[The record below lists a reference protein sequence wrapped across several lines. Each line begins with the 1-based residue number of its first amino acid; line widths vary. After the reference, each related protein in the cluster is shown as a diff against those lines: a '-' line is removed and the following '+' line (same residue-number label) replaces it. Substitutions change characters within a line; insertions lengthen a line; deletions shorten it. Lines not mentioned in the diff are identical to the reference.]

1 VRSSCIV
8 PAAGRTAGA
17 GSQRA
22 GGLIDTRQVPHG
34 QCAGPRLRGAI
45 SRRPFSRNSSAAEGH
60 VMKKTF
66 VSSTLVLLLALLSV
80 SLSAQRGGGGRGSG
94 DSGAPGAPPTL
105 LTGYDSAEYGMKFPA
120 PPDLSV
126 FTPAAPGQFRQVFTP
141 GKVIYL
147 VDLMGKPASVSVK
160 YSPGVTD
167 ADLKGLK
174 NTLDSNPPQA
184 KLPGYKK
191 ISVAMIKIGAR
202 GDKDAVEYV
211 FNSKEKDDTTTTRQ
225 VVFVHK
231 GKGFTFGCVALEKDF
246 ASVDRKS
253 FQPLFASIEFR

>member
-1 VRSSCIV
+1 M
-8 PAAGRTAGA
+8 PAAGA
-17 GSQRA
+17 GSQRR

-34 QCAGPRLRGAI
+34 QCAGPRARGAI
-45 SRRPFSRNSSAAEGH
+45 SRRPFSRNSSSAEGH

-66 VSSTLVLLLALLSV
+66 MNSTLVVILALLSV

-94 DSGAPGAPPTL
+94 GRGAEGAPPTL

-120 PPDLSV
+120 PPDFSV
-126 FTPAAPGQFRQVFTP
+126 FTPAQPGQFRQVFTER
-141 GKVIYL
+141 KIVYL

-160 YSPGVTD
+160 YSPGVTE
-167 ADLKGLK
+167 ADLNGLK
-174 NTLDSNPPQA
+174 DTLDSNPPQA
-184 KLPGYKK
+184 KLPGYRK

-202 GDKDAVEYV
+202 ADKDAVEYV
-211 FNSKEKDDTTTTRQ
+211 FNSKENDDMTTTRQ

-253 FQPLFASIEFR
+253 LQPLFASIEFR

>member
-1 VRSSCIV
+1 
-8 PAAGRTAGA
+8 
-17 GSQRA
+17 
-22 GGLIDTRQVPHG
+22 
-34 QCAGPRLRGAI
+34 
-45 SRRPFSRNSSAAEGH
+45 
-60 VMKKTF
+60 MKKTF
-66 VSSTLVLLLALLSV
+66 VNSTLVLLLTLLSV
-80 SLSAQRGGGGRGSG
+80 SLSAQRGGGRGSG
-94 DSGAPGAPPTL
+94 GGAEGVPPTL

-120 PPDLSV
+120 PPDFSV
-126 FTPAAPGQFRQVFTP
+126 FTPEQPGRFRQVFTP
-141 GKVIYL
+141 GKIIYL

-174 NTLDSNPPQA
+174 DVLDSNPPQA
-184 KLPGYKK
+184 KLPGYRK
-191 ISVAMIKIGAR
+191 ISVAMIKIGTR

-211 FNSKEKDDTTTTRQ
+211 FNSKEKDDMTTTRQ

-253 FQPLFASIEFR
+253 LQPLFASIEFR